1 MRTRTPRRARP
12 SVAEV
17 AALGRRHARPLLA
30 VVAVAGLAWAGW
42 SQRDAI
48 ASFDWSI
55 DGWQLALSVT
65 LFAVAPLLQAMTFAL
80 GLRRIGAHGPAHG
93 LVRVWARSFLLRYEP
108 SGAVG
113 FVYRVT
119 ARERMGASTAQV
131 LTVTGYEQ
139 LAAVA
144 AGAVAATAGFVGAGI
159 DPPVISIVLFVGALL
174 AAFAARSRG
183 VARWLHER
191 LRARGI
197 ETAGPLRGRTLAL
210 MIGLDAIGW
219 VATGLGAWTLARA
232 LHATGGLD
240 AFLLLGAFALSWL
253 LGVLVPL
260 APGGLGLRE
269 GSLIVSLT
277 ASIGA
282 GAATGIALALR
293 LVSFAGELLAIAV
306 AELLAL
312 ALARRTDHA
321 PATSTQ
327 AAALAAIPD
336 RAGHATAP
344 ASPLP
349 VADRSGAIVVV
360 PTYCEAEALPHFV
373 DRFAPTGLELL
384 VVDDASPDGTGELAD
399 ALAAERPWMHVLHRA
414 GKDGLGM
421 AYRAG
426 FRWCLDRGY
435 RAIGQMDSDLSHPPE
450 KLTEM
455 LAVLDER
462 EADLVLGNRY
472 MPGGGTAGWSHARR
486 ALSRIGCTG
495 SKLILGLPFDD
506 LSGGFKLW
514 RATTLADLDFD
525 AMLATGYAFQV
536 ETTQLAYLMG
546 KRIEQVPFVFS
557 ERIAG
562 ESKMSLAVS
571 LEGIRVTLALR
582 GRARTRHGRG
592 AIIA

>member
-1 MRTRTPRRARP
+1 MRTRLARR
-12 SVAEV
+12 
-17 AALGRRHARPLLA
+17 LRPLLA
-30 VVAVAGLAWAGW
+30 VVAVAGLAVAAW
-42 SQRDAI
+42 SQQDAI
-48 ASFDWSI
+48 AAVDWSI
-55 DGWQLALSVT
+55 DRWQLALSVA
-65 LFAVAPLLQAMTFAL
+65 LFAVAPLLQALTFVV
-80 GLRRIGAHGPAHG
+80 GLRRVGADGPTRG

-139 LAAVA
+139 LAAVV
-144 AGAVAATAGFVGAGI
+144 AGAVAAMAGFVGAGI
-159 DPPVISIVLFVGALL
+159 DPPVISVVLFVGALL
-174 AAFAARSRG
+174 AALAA
-183 VARWLHER
+183 
-191 LRARGI
+191 RARGI
-197 ETAGPLRGRTLAL
+197 ETAGPLRTRTLAL
-210 MIGLDAIGW
+210 MISLDAIGW
-219 VATGLGAWTLARA
+219 ITTGLGAWTLARA
-232 LHATGGLD
+232 LHATAGLD

-277 ASIGA
+277 ASVGA
-282 GAATGIALALR
+282 GVATGLALALR
-293 LVSFAGELLAIAV
+293 LVSFAGELVAIAA
-306 AELLAL
+306 AELVAL
-312 ALARRTDHA
+312 ALARRVPESAPLAVTDL
-321 PATSTQ
+321 PSV
-327 AAALAAIPD
+327 D
-336 RAGHATAP
+336 R
-344 ASPLP
+344 
-349 VADRSGAIVVV
+349 RGAIVVV

-384 VVDDASPDGTGELAD
+384 IVDDASPDGTGQLAD
-399 ALAAERPWMHVLHRA
+399 ALAADRPWMHVLHRA

-455 LAVLDER
+455 LAVLDGR

-472 MPGGGTAGWSHARR
+472 MPGGGTAGWSRARR

-514 RATTLADLDFD
+514 RATTLAELDFD
-525 AMLATGYAFQV
+525 AMLSTGYAFQV
-536 ETTQLAYLMG
+536 EATQLAYLMG
-546 KRIEQVPFVFS
+546 KRIEQIPFVFS

-582 GRARTRHGRG
+582 RRRCSTRPARFERAAFRSGGGRSIH
-592 AIIA
+592 

>member
-1 MRTRTPRRARP
+1 MRTL
-12 SVAEV
+12 VA
-17 AALGRRHARPLLA
+17 RHARPLLA
-30 VVAVAGLAWAGW
+30 AAAAAGLAWAGW

-55 DGWQLALSVT
+55 DGWQLALSVA
-65 LFAVAPLLQAMTFAL
+65 LFAVAPLLQVATFAI
-80 GLRRIGAHGPAHG
+80 GLRRVGADGPASG

-113 FVYRVT
+113 FVYRAT
-119 ARERMGASTAQV
+119 ARERLGASTAQV

-139 LAAVA
+139 LAAVV
-144 AGAVAATAGFVGAGI
+144 AGAVAAMAGFVGAGI
-159 DPPVISIVLFVGALL
+159 DPPALSIVLFVGALL
-174 AAFAARSRG
+174 AAFAARSRS
-183 VARWLHER
+183 VIAWLNAR

-210 MIGLDAIGW
+210 MIGLDAAGW

-277 ASIGA
+277 ASVGA
-282 GAATGIALALR
+282 GVATGLALTLR
-293 LVSFAGELLAIAV
+293 LASFAGELLAIAV
-306 AELLAL
+306 AELLGL
-312 ALARRTDHA
+312 ALVRRRSQ
-321 PATSTQ
+321 PAITPTPT
-327 AAALAAIPD
+327 LPIPD
-336 RAGHATAP
+336 RA
-344 ASPLP
+344 
-349 VADRSGAIVVV
+349 GAIVVV

-373 DRFAPTGLELL
+373 DRFAPTGFELL
-384 VVDDASPDGTGELAD
+384 VVDDASPDGTGQLAD
-399 ALAAERPWMHVLHRA
+399 ALAAERPWMHVLHRP

-455 LAVLDER
+455 LAVLDAR

-525 AMLATGYAFQV
+525 AMLSTGYAFQV

-546 KRIEQVPFVFS
+546 RRIEQVPFVFS

-582 GRARTRHGRG
+582 RRTRSHRG
-592 AIIA
+592 LPVT